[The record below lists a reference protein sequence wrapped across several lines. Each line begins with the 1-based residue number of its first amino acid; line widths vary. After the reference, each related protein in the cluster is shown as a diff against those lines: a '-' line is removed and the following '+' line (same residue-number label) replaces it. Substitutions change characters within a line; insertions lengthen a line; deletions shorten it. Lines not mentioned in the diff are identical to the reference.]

1 MQKEDLLFE
10 IGTEE
15 LPTHSLQPL
24 ISSLVNNLTSELN
37 NNKLEYSEIKSFV
50 TPRRLAVIIK
60 DLSNK
65 QEDYEVNLFGPKVKV
80 AFDNDNNPTKA
91 ALGFA
96 KKCGLEDISLLE
108 QVDIK
113 GELTLSYSRQVEG
126 KKTQEL
132 LPEIFKRSIEKLAIK
147 KPMRWG
153 DHNYSF
159 VRPVHWLLMLYGQ
172 DIVDFEVFGVKS
184 SNLTYGHR
192 FLSSES
198 IKINNINNYESSL
211 QNAYVIADYD
221 KRKEKIK
228 LQVLDIARE
237 EKASITNLNELIDE
251 VTCLT
256 EWPCSILGKF
266 SEDFLEVPKECLQS
280 AMQGHQKYFCL
291 EDTNGNFLP
300 RFITVSNI
308 PNKVDSN
315 GISRIISGNER
326 VLSARLDD
334 ARFFFSSDKK
344 KDFTKFLDKLKKI
357 VFQNKLGT
365 LFDKTQRVVKIAE
378 YLFNNT
384 ESQQLKN
391 LNLDNL
397 LLAAQ
402 YSKNDLATEMV
413 YEFPELQGIMGSY
426 YARLDNNISD
436 DVAFA
441 LSDYYKPVSAESSL
455 PESDIGM
462 LLAIADRIDTIVGIY
477 AGANL
482 TPTGDKDPYG
492 LRRAALAIIKIS
504 LANDLYFDLNKL
516 ISFVIELY
524 KESGLEIDKNYNNKI
539 YFFILDRLKTY
550 YQENNVETSV
560 FKAVYNTSNLSIIDF
575 NKKVDAVCKLVE
587 NPLIKDLALINKR
600 IDNILQKNEINKA
613 DGINSSLLDSIYEKE
628 LANQVVNLQD
638 DFNEQYNNKN
648 YYEMLEL
655 VLQLKPKLD
664 SFFDNVMVLAED
676 KVIRNNR
683 LIILA
688 KVRHMIMT
696 VADLSELYQ
705 KI

>member
-24 ISSLVNNLTSELN
+24 TISLVNNITSELN
-37 NNKLEYSEIKSFV
+37 INKLEFSEIKSFV
-50 TPRRLAVIIK
+50 TPRRLAVIVK
-60 DLSNK
+60 DLSDK
-65 QEDYEVNLFGPKVKV
+65 QQDYEVNLFGPKVKV

-96 KKCGLEDISLLE
+96 KKCGLEDVSLLDKL
-108 QVDIK
+108 DIN
-113 GELTLSYSRQVEG
+113 GELTLAYSKKIEG

-132 LPEIFKRSIEKLAIK
+132 LPEIFKKSIEKSTIK
-147 KPMRWG
+147 KPMRWS
-153 DHNYSF
+153 DHSYSF
-159 VRPVHWLLMLYGQ
+159 VRPIHWLLMIYGK
-172 DIVDFEVFGVKS
+172 DIVDFEIFGNKS

-192 FLSSES
+192 FLSSDS
-198 IKINNINNYESSL
+198 IQINNASDYESSL
-211 QNAYVIADYD
+211 QNAYVIADYE
-221 KRKEKIK
+221 KRKDRIK
-228 LQVLDIARE
+228 SQVLDIARE
-237 EKASITNLNELIDE
+237 EKAKVTNLDELIDE

-291 EDTNGNFLP
+291 EDANGNFLP

-308 PNKVDSN
+308 PNKVDPS
-315 GISRIISGNER
+315 GVSRIISGNER

-344 KDFTKFLDKLKKI
+344 KDFTKFSEKLKKI

-365 LFDKTQRVVKIAE
+365 LFDKTERVVRISE

-384 ESQQLKN
+384 KSERNNNIS
-391 LNLDNL
+391 LNNL
-397 LLAAQ
+397 LLAAK

-426 YARLDNNISD
+426 YARLDNSIPN

-441 LSDYYKPVSAESSL
+441 LSDYYKPVSSEDRL

-504 LANDLYFDLNKL
+504 LANNLYFDLNKL
-516 ISFVIELY
+516 ISFVIGLY
-524 KESGLEIDKNYNNKI
+524 KAAGLEIDKSYNDKI

-560 FKAVYNTSNLSIIDF
+560 FRAVYNTENISIIDF

-600 IDNILQKNEINKA
+600 IGNILQKNDIAKITEI
-613 DGINSSLLDSIYEKE
+613 DGSILDSTYEKD
-628 LANQVVNLQD
+628 LVDNIVNIED
-638 DFNEQYNNKN
+638 EFNLQYNNKN
-648 YYEMLEL
+648 YYAMLEL
-655 VLQLKPKLD
+655 VLHLKTKID
-664 SFFDNVMVLAED
+664 SFFDNVMILVED
-676 KVIRNNR
+676 NCVRNNR
-683 LIILA
+683 LVILA
-688 KVRHMIMT
+688 KIRNMIMT